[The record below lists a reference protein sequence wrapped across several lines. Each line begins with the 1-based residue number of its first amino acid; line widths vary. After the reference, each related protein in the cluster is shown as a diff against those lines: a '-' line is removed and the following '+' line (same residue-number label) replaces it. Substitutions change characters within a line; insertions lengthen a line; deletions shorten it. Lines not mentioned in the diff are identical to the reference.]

1 MYRYTMCFVPYCT
14 LAEKRGD
21 DFVEDILVNHYDD
34 AYRLAAQR
42 TGQGRTSLF

>member
-1 MYRYTMCFVPYCT
+1 MWFVPYYT

-21 DFVEDILVNHYDD
+21 DFVEDILVNHYDE

-42 TGQGRTSLF
+42 TGQGRTSLL